1 MFLQRF
7 LSWNRCVLNYVLSEG
22 GCKVYE
28 VFVVYEGLC
37 IVWNRFCMKG
47 YMFRVSKDRH
57 ASHKS
62 DDVRF
67 WVH

>member
-1 MFLQRF
+1 MFCLRAVARF
-7 LSWNRCVLNYVLSEG
+7 MRF
-22 GCKVYE
+22 
-28 VFVVYEGLC
+28 FVVYEGLC

-47 YMFRVSKDRH
+47 YMFRVSKDRR